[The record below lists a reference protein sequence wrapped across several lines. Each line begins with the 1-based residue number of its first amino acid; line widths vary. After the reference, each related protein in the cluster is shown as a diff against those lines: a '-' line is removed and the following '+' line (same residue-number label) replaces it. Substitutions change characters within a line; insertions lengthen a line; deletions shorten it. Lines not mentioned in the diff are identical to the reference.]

1 MQYMSWTFHKC
12 FHGSPYIVLVTLT
25 NVNQKVRVVS
35 AIVHVLI
42 ILQVLGVQAF
52 LLVLVVPQVLVASAI

>member
-1 MQYMSWTFHKC
+1 
-12 FHGSPYIVLVTLT
+12 VLVTVT